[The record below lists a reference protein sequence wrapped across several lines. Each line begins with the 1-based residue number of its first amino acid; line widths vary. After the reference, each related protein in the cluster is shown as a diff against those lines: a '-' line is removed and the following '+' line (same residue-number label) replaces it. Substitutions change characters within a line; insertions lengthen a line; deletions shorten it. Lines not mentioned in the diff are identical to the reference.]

1 VDLDDFFILGDNFS
15 TVGPVDVSDCSS
27 SDLND
32 SEAVSEPNTTGA
44 FELGGD
50 ITGALAFSRL
60 GDRTTYANNYVSE
73 VTDLVSGN
81 TFAGDV
87 AISVSGGKCVFN
99 TKAMPN
105 HEMGEDRA
113 FATSISEQ
121 SLTYEITTSPIKAA
135 APTENIWKASVVLLN
150 GGAVDILPA
159 ACYGEGDSRL
169 AEEKIGCGADL
180 IDHPWR
186 YDAMSPL
193 NSFGTD
199 IHNAHVQ
206 PDSVN

>member
-1 VDLDDFFILGDNFS
+1 MDLDDFFILGDNFS

-32 SEAVSEPNTTGA
+32 SEAVSEPNTTRA

-60 GDRTTYANNYVSE
+60 GDCTTYANNYVSE

-159 ACYGEGDSRL
+159 ACYGG
-169 AEEKIGCGADL
+169 GG
-180 IDHPWR
+180 
-186 YDAMSPL
+186 
-193 NSFGTD
+193 
-199 IHNAHVQ
+199 
-206 PDSVN
+206 